1 MAARATGAVRAAAHS
16 LRTLSFSPLRA
27 RRILSDESG
36 NATPLLKETRV
47 NVVRDLLPLLEDGQ
61 VPLVSGFFGTSAT
74 SGKLTTLGRGGTDLT
89 AAVLGHALDADEINL
104 YKVEYTKTPEGWL
117 DEWQPGWIGVVHD
130 AEPDETIPTM
140 SYRDAAQLAHF
151 GKKVL
156 HPSTVHP
163 AVEKQIPIFVKNN
176 VDPDHA
182 GTQICHTRGSADYPV
197 TSVCSLSVAKVN
209 CVRIAAAAACSSRA
223 RAGRWPDGAP
233 RAAP

>member
-1 MAARATGAVRAAAHS
+1 MPHR
-16 LRTLSFSPLRA
+16 
-27 RRILSDESG
+27 SDESG
-36 NATPLLKETRV
+36 NATPLLTETRA

-104 YKVEYTKTPEGWL
+104 YKVVYTKTAQGWL

-197 TSVCSLSVAKVN
+197 TSVCSLSVAKV
-209 CVRIAAAAACSSRA
+209 RFGFGLAFSRSSCWSCA
-223 RAGRWPDGAP
+223 RLTVTCRVLLYFRPAFTIGNGY
-233 RAAP
+233 